1 MSQPAS
7 ARLDFLKASARLLSQ
22 QSPSTSAHLMTMH
35 NSILLQD
42 KSSHL
47 PIKDQMDACPSCGS
61 VRIPGV
67 NSRVFT
73 RTQTPPKTARSVH
86 KSRPKAPSQDA
97 IKGQSV
103 PKCLLYMSCL
113 SLISMTKKK
122 LYVMNI
128 FNFLSNLSVTHKRKN
143 LEFISIFLSLKEGWD
158 KVGVPEKESGRR
170 WLGTQNGGDIL
181 QSEDEHKQ
189 RETCSCHFWCYAAI
203 RNPLPLP
210 RQPIIASAA
219 VRQS

>member
-22 QSPSTSAHLMTMH
+22 QSPSTSAHLMTIH

-47 PIKDQMDACPSCGS
+47 PIKDQMESCPSCGS

-97 IKGQSV
+97 IKCQSV
-103 PKCLLYMSCL
+103 QKCLIYECL
-113 SLISMTKKK
+113 RC
-122 LYVMNI
+122 
-128 FNFLSNLSVTHKRKN
+128 THKVVQRLPQPARPIQRKRKSPTVTETSPSTSQN
-143 LEFISIFLSLKEGWD
+143 IPIRATKDHAERL
-158 KVGVPEKESGRR
+158 ESGSATSKTDSENSSSKKRAKMR
-170 WLGTQNGGDIL
+170 KQKGLLASLATQKHAKPSSSLDLLDFL
-181 QSEDEHKQ
+181 QS
-189 RETCSCHFWCYAAI
+189 S
-203 RNPLPLP
+203 
-210 RQPIIASAA
+210 
-219 VRQS
+219 